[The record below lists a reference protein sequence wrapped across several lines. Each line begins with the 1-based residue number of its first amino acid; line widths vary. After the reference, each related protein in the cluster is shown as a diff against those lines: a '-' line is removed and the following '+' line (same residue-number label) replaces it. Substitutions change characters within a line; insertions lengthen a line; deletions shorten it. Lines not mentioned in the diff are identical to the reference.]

1 MVDLSRERERQK
13 LEKKAAM
20 GDFAAQEKLWQ
31 MMQEDMQHPPV
42 EVDPAIIE
50 EQRNAE
56 TKNNGG
62 LIDKLKDVVL
72 DTVKKDPIKA
82 TEIIEEPIKAVD
94 VLPEI
99 VPEVIEPT
107 IQEIWQDSNKPI
119 WERESTEKI
128 LGEDGADKLQDT
140 LNPARWA
147 ENAIDDSGVIPEEMK
162 GTVKTILPVA
172 LIGGAALL
180 LITALK

>member
-1 MVDLSRERERQK
+1 MVDLSREREKAK
-13 LEKKAAM
+13 LERKAAM
-20 GDFAAQEKLWQ
+20 GDFAAQERLWQ

-50 EQRNAE
+50 EKRNE
-56 TKNNGG
+56 QTKNDGG
-62 LIDKLKDVVL
+62 LIDMMKDAVL
-72 DTVKKDPIKA
+72 DFVKKDPIKA
-82 TEIIEEPIKAVD
+82 TEVIEEPLKVVD
-94 VLPEI
+94 VLPEV
-99 VPEVIEPT
+99 VPEVIDPIVQQGWEEST
-107 IQEIWQDSNKPI
+107 QPI
-119 WERESTEKI
+119 WERDSTEKI

-147 ENAIDDSGVIPEEMK
+147 ENTIDDSGVIPDEMK
-162 GTVKTILPVA
+162 GTVKTILPAV

>member
-42 EVDPAIIE
+42 EVDPAILE
-50 EQRNAE
+50 EQRNAK
-56 TKNNGG
+56 TKNNDG
-62 LIDKLKDVVL
+62 LLDSFKDAVL
-72 DTVKKDPIKA
+72 DFIKEDPIKA
-82 TEIIEEPIKAVD
+82 TEVMEEPIKAVD
-94 VLPEI
+94 VLPDVLPKAIDPVVKQGWE
-99 VPEVIEPT
+99 EST
-107 IQEIWQDSNKPI
+107 QPI
-119 WERESTEKI
+119 WERDSTKKI
-128 LGEDGADKLQDT
+128 IGEDGADKLQDT

-147 ENAIDDSGVIPEEMK
+147 ENAIDDSGVIPDEMK

>member
-50 EQRNAE
+50 EQRNQK
-56 TKNNGG
+56 TNNNDG
-62 LIDKLKDVVL
+62 LLDKLKDVVL
-72 DTVKKDPIKA
+72 DTVKKDPVKAGNKPYDVAMETIYKIK
-82 TEIIEEPIKAVD
+82 TGKVNLSPVLEDDSVVD
-94 VLPEI
+94 FVLPD
-99 VPEVIEPT
+99 EPT
-107 IQEIWQDSNKPI
+107 VTIGDTGPIIKKEGAKWIQEGGD
-119 WERESTEKI
+119 TVVKI
-128 LGEDGADKLQDT
+128 VEDTSDNLK
-140 LNPARWA
+140 
-147 ENAIDDSGVIPEEMK
+147 K
-162 GTVKTILPVA
+162 YLPVA

-180 LITALK
+180 LIYALK